1 MEKNRGRCIY
11 CCKELVIE
19 VKNGTSSLKRH
30 LEICPVKPQSDGNAE
45 RKYDHNVNREMT
57 SELIIYH
64 DLPFRYVKYEK
75 VRARDKYLNP
85 KCVPICRQT
94 AAADVFRKYEME
106 KAKLKR
112 LFANLKSR
120 VCFTTDLWSARTV
133 MGYICLTANYIDNGW
148 TINNKILAFCE
159 IKPPHTGDEIA
170 KKVLGCLKEWGLEN
184 KVFSFTLDNATSNTS
199 MQKILTHRLQM
210 VAGNRLPCNGKFLHV
225 RCCAHI
231 LNLIVKEGIELA
243 NSLLENIRESVRFVK
258 ASQSRKDAFAAC
270 VESSGTTGSLGLS
283 LDLSTRW
290 NSTYDML
297 ARALKFRMAFASYK
311 VCDRSYNTLP
321 SEEEWERGQKIC
333 DFLKPFSTITTY
345 FSGVKYPTANIYFI
359 QVWNIELLLRKYAD
373 CDDEDLRL
381 MARRMQIE
389 FTKYW
394 DDYSIV
400 LAMGA
405 MLDPRFKTQ
414 ILKKAFDRLDPT
426 TSEKKVK
433 VIVQNLKDLYEEYT
447 SKLVTGSSSSSN
459 YSSTPDDL
467 LNESP
472 LDDDLNADLFE
483 LERSIHHGSD
493 NTKTSLEL
501 YLEAEA

>member
-1 MEKNRGRCIY
+1 
-11 CCKELVIE
+11 
-19 VKNGTSSLKRH
+19 
-30 LEICPVKPQSDGNAE
+30 
-45 RKYDHNVNREMT
+45 MT

-94 AAADVFRKYEME
+94 AAAADVFRKYEME

-120 VCFTTDLWSARTV
+120 
-133 MGYICLTANYIDNGW
+133 
-148 TINNKILAFCE
+148 ILAFCE

-184 KVFSFTLDNATSNTS
+184 K
-199 MQKILTHRLQM
+199 M
-210 VAGNRLPCNGKFLHV
+210 PCNGKFLHV

>member
-1 MEKNRGRCIY
+1 MRVLAELEEQLDMDREENEAELQGAHSETQVTQPTKTVFQSNKRLKADVWKEYIPVGVGIDGKNRGRCIY

-30 LEICPVKPQSDGNAE
+30 LEICPVKPESDGNAE
-45 RKYDHNVNREMT
+45 RKYDHKVNREMT

-64 DLPFRYVKYEK
+64 DLPFRYVEYEK

-133 MGYICLTANYIDNGW
+133 MGYICLTAHYIDDGW
-148 TINNKILAFCE
+148 TLNNKILAFCE

-170 KKVLGCLKEWGLEN
+170 KKVLGCLKEWGLEK
-184 KVFSFTLDNATSNTS
+184 KV
-199 MQKILTHRLQM
+199 
-210 VAGNRLPCNGKFLHV
+210 
-225 RCCAHI
+225 
-231 LNLIVKEGIELA
+231 
-243 NSLLENIRESVRFVK
+243 
-258 ASQSRKDAFAAC
+258 
-270 VESSGTTGSLGLS
+270 
-283 LDLSTRW
+283 
-290 NSTYDML
+290 
-297 ARALKFRMAFASYK
+297 
-311 VCDRSYNTLP
+311 
-321 SEEEWERGQKIC
+321 
-333 DFLKPFSTITTY
+333 
-345 FSGVKYPTANIYFI
+345 
-359 QVWNIELLLRKYAD
+359 LRKYAD

-381 MARRMQIE
+381 MARRMQIK
-389 FTKYW
+389 FAKYW

-426 TSEKKVK
+426 TSEKKVE

-447 SKLVTGSSSSSN
+447 SKPVTGSSSSSN

-472 LDDDLNADLFE
+472 LDDDLNAVRLLNLLLF
-483 LERSIHHGSD
+483 LS
-493 NTKTSLEL
+493 
-501 YLEAEA
+501 